1 MTEPLVRANACLAC
15 LGVHGDAPGWWPV
28 CPAHGHWL
36 KERRVTADGIEYGCL
51 ARGCRHTQT
60 LTGRITMTTE
70 QAATAALAIRD
81 GQAEWTPSQLAA
93 FKQLGM
99 DGAPEAD
106 LAVFLHRC
114 QATGLDPFARQI
126 RLRKDRQKVKDADGR
141 DQWENR
147 WSIETEIDG
156 YRVIAHRAAK
166 RDHVTLSYGPPRW
179 YDRTGKSH
187 EIWLADE
194 PPAGASLTVYKDSA
208 PFPAAVRF
216 KSFAKYTN
224 NGQLMA
230 QWATMPDHMIAKC
243 AEAQA
248 LRRAFPHDLEG
259 IQAADETAY
268 ADPQITVTR
277 VSAPEPERHEQPRPA
292 NVAALRVAIRAEFDR
307 IGLEDHEERGVYV
320 NRLANKDPG
329 APLTELGESDLRF
342 ALDSLKECDDLA
354 ALIDLCA
361 AEAS

>member
-1 MTEPLVRANACLAC
+1 
-15 LGVHGDAPGWWPV
+15 
-28 CPAHGHWL
+28 
-36 KERRVTADGIEYGCL
+36 
-51 ARGCRHTQT
+51 
-60 LTGRITMTTE
+60 MTTE

-216 KSFAKYTN
+216 KSVQVFC
-224 NGQLMA
+224 QVH
-230 QWATMPDHMIAKC
+230 Q
-243 AEAQA
+243 
-248 LRRAFPHDLEG
+248 
-259 IQAADETAY
+259 
-268 ADPQITVTR
+268 
-277 VSAPEPERHEQPRPA
+277 
-292 NVAALRVAIRAEFDR
+292 
-307 IGLEDHEERGVYV
+307 
-320 NRLANKDPG
+320 
-329 APLTELGESDLRF
+329 
-342 ALDSLKECDDLA
+342 
-354 ALIDLCA
+354 
-361 AEAS
+361 